1 MRIVIVLCLL
11 LPLSGGEESPA
22 AHRAAAIASA
32 RLGNWRSA
40 ETHQRRALELCP
52 NCAPE
57 DRALLRSELATYLVL
72 AGFPEAAAPLWR
84 RSIAELPPASA
95 HIATQYIGLGVAL
108 HAGGHTAEANA
119 AWQKAC
125 RAANGDKFEDA
136 ACRFNIAVVRAD
148 WSELESLLPTL
159 LTVPGALTRATAL
172 LQTANAAITAGHPA
186 RARLLLDQAD
196 AVIVWELSEKHP
208 FRASVYDA
216 RAHLAEAAGDAK
228 EAKQWRRKAQKENGA
243 ERYPRGTV
251 SLEELKRRPQ

>member
-1 MRIVIVLCLL
+1 MRIVLVLCLL
-11 LPLSGGEESPA
+11 VPLSGGEESPA

-159 LTVPGALTRATAL
+159 LTVPGALTRATAP

-186 RARLLLDQAD
+186 PPPPPPQPAHAVTRRGPPRVYAARP
-196 AVIVWELSEKHP
+196 HP
-208 FRASVYDA
+208 
-216 RAHLAEAAGDAK
+216 AEAAGDAK